1 MNDNFTYS
9 TDLNLIEYLKDEIEN
24 NEREQYIN
32 LMKTYFK
39 KYNLIY
45 EDMTRVNSH
54 QLPRNACNYYI
65 HNKTNNMYQYD
76 MMDHEITDVTD
87 KYYVD
92 SSNTFRDFY
101 TNLKKHRN

>member
-9 TDLNLIEYLKDEIEN
+9 TDLNLIENFKNEIKN

-45 EDMTRVNSH
+45 EDMTPCKFTHTS
-54 QLPRNACNYYI
+54 
-65 HNKTNNMYQYD
+65 
-76 MMDHEITDVTD
+76 
-87 KYYVD
+87 
-92 SSNTFRDFY
+92 
-101 TNLKKHRN
+101 KKCV